1 MALSGDD
8 EVKAVVSFLK
18 KEAMLTVSVAAAI
31 LALFITP
38 PSAATLAGI
47 DWKTL
52 ATLFMLLS
60 VLDGFKHENLF
71 LPVLRLT
78 SKIRTTTALGFFLVF
93 GVFFSSMFV
102 TNDVSLIIFVP
113 LTMLLFRQRNQE
125 KYILPMLTM
134 ENIAAVRGSLLTP
147 FGSPQNLFLFANSG
161 MTTGAFLKMM
171 LPLWLGSIAL
181 ISVFLLVLF
190 RRDGALPAE
199 NTDYQ
204 GEAWQPAGRVRRV
217 VYLVLFAVVIGC
229 IVTRTPYWPVVTAAV
244 ALVLLAF
251 DRGVFKRVDYALL
264 LTFFYRHMRPM
275 IERGYSLNTT
285 LARTINTSLSS
296 LAANEKIAAFLSRA
310 VRGNEYWWSIGISQI
325 ISNVPAAIVLWP
337 FTDSLKALI
346 YGLDTAG
353 LVSVIGS
360 LASVINLRLYAR
372 EYPGRAKAF
381 LVTFEKISLAF
392 FAIVVFLQLLL
403 L

>member
-8 EVKAVVSFLK
+8 KVKAVVSFLK

-204 GEAWQPAGRVRRV
+204 GEAWQPAGRVRRA

-251 DRGVFKRVDYALL
+251 DAGVFKRVDYALL
-264 LTFFYRHMRPM
+264 LTFFCFFVF
-275 IERGYSLNTT
+275 S
-285 LARTINTSLSS
+285 SS

-360 LASVINLRLYAR
+360 LASVINLRLYTR

-392 FAIVVFLQLLL
+392 FMIVVFLQLLL